1 MRACLCLSE
10 CVWVSLC
17 VCVCVALHNFHANA
31 ASDDL
36 LQSSFASCTPLPA
49 SLSSS
54 LSPSL
59 SCSFSSLRSLVVLAL
74 SLSTSCAFSFEPHFD
89 CFSLSA
95 CFSCGSKLCHLC
107 LCRKTLEKE
116 CLLRFFYYLFLL
128 LPLFFFSSTSWR
140 RFWVNVCL
148 LVVVVAVVS
157 CGIRVASHRICAS
170 RRSVQHCLRSVLL
183 PNFDCI
189 FSSFLTVC
197 WSSISFFYIFWGAN
211 SRGTFN

>member
-1 MRACLCLSE
+1 MRACLCV
-10 CVWVSLC
+10 CLC
-17 VCVCVALHNFHANA
+17 VRLSVCLCVLRCITFMPTQPATTCLKVHSPRALHC
-31 ASDDL
+31 L
-36 LQSSFASCTPLPA
+36 LLFPLPSRHL
-49 SLSSS
+49 SLA
-54 LSPSL
+54 
-59 SCSFSSLRSLVVLAL
+59 CFSSLRSLVALARSLSL

-116 CLLRFFYYLFLL
+116 CLLRFFYYLFLR
-128 LPLFFFSSTSWR
+128 LPSTSWR

-148 LVVVVAVVS
+148 LVVVAVVVS

-189 FSSFLTVC
+189 FTSFLTVC
-197 WSSISFFYIFWGAN
+197 WSSVSFFYIFFG
-211 SRGTFN
+211 GGGK